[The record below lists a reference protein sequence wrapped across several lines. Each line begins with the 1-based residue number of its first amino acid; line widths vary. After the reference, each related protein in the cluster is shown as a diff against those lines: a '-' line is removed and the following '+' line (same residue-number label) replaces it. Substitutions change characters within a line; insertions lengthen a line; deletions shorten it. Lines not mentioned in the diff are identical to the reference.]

1 MVKKEKREKFLRT
14 KEKKDCVQIDIRK
27 KENRLLRVFFGIKLG
42 YIFFLITQSL
52 FGWGYSAHRMINERA
67 ISLLTSS
74 LKNYFIKNKSFIS
87 ENNID

>member
-42 YIFFLITQSL
+42 YIFFFDNSIIIWLGL
-52 FGWGYSAHRMINERA
+52 F
-67 ISLLTSS
+67 SS
-74 LKNYFIKNKSFIS
+74 SH
-87 ENNID
+87 DQ